1 MQTLTVNI
9 QDSFI
14 QDFLT
19 IIEHYSDK
27 IELKKDK
34 NLESDPYFYDRQR
47 ELRQDIEDIDSGKTK
62 MLSQQEYD
70 NEMKFFFNEIK
81 LKYEN

>member
-70 NEMKFFFNEIK
+70 NEMKIFFSEVK

>member
-70 NEMKFFFNEIK
+70 NEMEIFFSEVK